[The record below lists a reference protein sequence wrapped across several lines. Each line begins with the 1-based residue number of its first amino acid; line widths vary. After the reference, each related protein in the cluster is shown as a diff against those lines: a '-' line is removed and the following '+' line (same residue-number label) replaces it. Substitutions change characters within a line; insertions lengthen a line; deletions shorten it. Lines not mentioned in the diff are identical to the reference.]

1 MQCNMKIFVIAIG
14 NKITDNKILLWL
26 VVSFIIEDCAKL
38 QLQFRKKKKKMGS
51 FSHPNGETPEF
62 YPQTLSEL

>member
-38 QLQFRKKKKKMGS
+38 QLQFRKKKKMGS